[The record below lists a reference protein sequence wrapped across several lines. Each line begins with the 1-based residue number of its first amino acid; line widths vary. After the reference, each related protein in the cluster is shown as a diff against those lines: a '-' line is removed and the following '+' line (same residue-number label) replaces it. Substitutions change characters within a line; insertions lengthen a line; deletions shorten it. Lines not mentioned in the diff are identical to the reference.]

1 MRRARQ
7 SEEALAARRE
17 KEKAKLK
24 EYLALTED
32 VLAKVNTKFS
42 GYLAF
47 DIECVSYIT
56 EESL

>member
-42 GYLAF
+42 GYLVF
-47 DIECVSYIT
+47 DIECMSYIT